1 MAVYLTIDDLLT
13 ENREMKDRII
23 SLERELNESNR
34 REVELKEKVSVLKEI
49 LGEQNEEDAVEIL
62 EFFHS
67 CSSIR
72 RTAWKYGMDLEEMYE
87 LIPQLEDTWAGIKTA
102 SDYDECRLEVIGRQE
117 WDAEQEES
125 MTGEELA
132 IRDRTPIQEEL
143 NSLIEDYKDSSL
155 SLYEI
160 ADRYNL
166 CIYNFFRLLKENNLI
181 EKEVDAKG
189 YSGFYTEFNGAGAEW
204 DGKSDMGLL

>member
-1 MAVYLTIDDLLT
+1 MDTFITIDDLLI
-13 ENREMKDRII
+13 EHKVLKAKVA
-23 SLERELNESNR
+23 SLERELQESHQRNA
-34 REVELKEKVSVLKEI
+34 ELKQKVTDLKEI
-49 LGEQNEEDAVEIL
+49 LSQENEEDAVEIL

-87 LIPQLEDTWAGIKTA
+87 LIPRLEDTWRGLESA
-102 SDYDECRLEVIGRQE
+102 SDYDECRMEVIGRQE

-166 CIYNFFRLLKENNLI
+166 CIYNLFRLLKENNII
-181 EKEVDAKG
+181 EKEIDAKG
-189 YSGFYTEFNGAGAEW
+189 YSSFYTEYNGAGSEW
-204 DGKSDMGLL
+204 DGKSDMGIL

>member
-1 MAVYLTIDDLLT
+1 MAAYITIDELLL
-13 ENREMKDRII
+13 ENRDLKTKVA
-23 SLERELNESNR
+23 SLERELQESNQR
-34 REVELKEKVSVLKEI
+34 NAELKQKVSDLKEI
-49 LGEQNEEDAVEIL
+49 LSDRNDEEGCEIM

-87 LIPQLEDTWAGIKTA
+87 LIPQLEDTWKGLESA
-102 SDYDECRLEVIGRQE
+102 SDYNECRMEVIGRQE

-125 MTGEELA
+125 MTAEEIA

-143 NSLIEDYKDSSL
+143 NSLIADYKDSSL
-155 SLYEI
+155 TMYEL

-166 CIYNFFRLLKENNLI
+166 CIYNLFGLLKENNLI
-181 EKEVDAKG
+181 EKEIDAKG
-189 YSGFYTEFNGAGAEW
+189 YSGFYTEYNGAGSEW
-204 DGKSDMGLL
+204 DGKRDMGIL

>member
-1 MAVYLTIDDLLT
+1 MAAYITIDELLI
-13 ENREMKDRII
+13 ENREMKERII
-23 SLERELNESNR
+23 SLERELKESNR
-34 REVELKEKVSVLKEI
+34 REVELKEKVSDLKEI

-72 RTAWKYGMDLEEMYE
+72 RTAWKYGLDLEEMYE
-87 LIPQLEDTWAGIKTA
+87 LIPQLEDTWRGLESA
-102 SDYDECRLEVIGRQE
+102 SDYDECRMEVIGRQE

-125 MTGEELA
+125 MTGEEIA
-132 IRDRTPIQEEL
+132 IRDRTPTQEEL

-166 CIYNFFRLLKENNLI
+166 CIYNLFRLLKENNLI
-181 EKEVDAKG
+181 EKEIDAKG
-189 YSGFYTEFNGAGAEW
+189 YSGFYTEYNGAGSEW

>member
-1 MAVYLTIDDLLT
+1 MAAYITIDDLII
-13 ENREMKDRII
+13 EHKDLKAKVA
-23 SLERELNESNR
+23 SLERELQESNQR
-34 REVELKEKVSVLKEI
+34 NAELKQKVSDLKEI
-49 LGEQNEEDAVEIL
+49 LSDRNDEEGCEIM

-87 LIPQLEDTWAGIKTA
+87 LIPQLEDTWKGLESA
-102 SDYDECRLEVIGRQE
+102 SDYNECRMEVIGRQE

-125 MTGEELA
+125 MTAEEIA

-143 NSLIEDYKDSSL
+143 NSLIADYKDSSL
-155 SLYEI
+155 TMYEL

-166 CIYNFFRLLKENNLI
+166 CIYNLFGLLKENNLI
-181 EKEVDAKG
+181 EKEIDAKG
-189 YSGFYTEFNGAGAEW
+189 YSGFYTEYNGAGSEW
-204 DGKSDMGLL
+204 DGKRDMGIL

>member
-102 SDYDECRLEVIGRQE
+102 SDYDECRMEVIGRQE

-125 MTGEELA
+125 MTGEELE

-166 CIYNFFRLLKENNLI
+166 CIYNFFRLLKDNNLI

-189 YSGFYTEFNGAGAEW
+189 YSGFYMEYNGAGSEW

>member
-1 MAVYLTIDDLLT
+1 MAAYITIDELLL
-13 ENREMKDRII
+13 ENRDLKTKVA
-23 SLERELNESNR
+23 SLERELQESHQRNA
-34 REVELKEKVSVLKEI
+34 ELKQKVTDLKEI
-49 LGEQNEEDAVEIL
+49 LSDRNDEEGCEIM

-87 LIPQLEDTWAGIKTA
+87 LIPQLEDTWKGLESA
-102 SDYDECRLEVIGRQE
+102 SDYDECRMEVIGRQE

-125 MTGEELA
+125 MTAEEIA
-132 IRDRTPIQEEL
+132 IRDRTPIKEEL
-143 NSLIEDYKDSSL
+143 NCLIADYKDSSL

-166 CIYNFFRLLKENNLI
+166 CIYNCSGYLKRT
-181 EKEVDAKG
+181 K
-189 YSGFYTEFNGAGAEW
+189 
-204 DGKSDMGLL
+204 

>member
-1 MAVYLTIDDLLT
+1 MAAYITIDELLI
-13 ENREMKDRII
+13 ENREMKERII
-23 SLERELNESNR
+23 SLERELKESNR
-34 REVELKEKVSVLKEI
+34 REVELKEKVSDLKEI

-72 RTAWKYGMDLEEMYE
+72 RTAWKYGLDLEEMYE
-87 LIPQLEDTWAGIKTA
+87 LIPQLEDTWRGLESA
-102 SDYDECRLEVIGRQE
+102 SDYDECRMEVIGRQE

-125 MTGEELA
+125 MTGEEIA
-132 IRDRTPIQEEL
+132 IRDRTPTQEEL

-166 CIYNFFRLLKENNLI
+166 CIYNLFRLLKENNLI
-181 EKEVDAKG
+181 EKEIDAKG
-189 YSGFYTEFNGAGAEW
+189 YSGFYTEYNGAGSEW
-204 DGKSDMGLL
+204 DGKRDMGIL